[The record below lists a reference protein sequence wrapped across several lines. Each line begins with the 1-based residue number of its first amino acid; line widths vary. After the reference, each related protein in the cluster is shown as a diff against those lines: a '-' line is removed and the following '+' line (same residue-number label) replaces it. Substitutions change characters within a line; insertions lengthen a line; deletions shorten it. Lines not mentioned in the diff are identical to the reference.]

1 MNKLN
6 PSSLHINPN
15 VSVDCVIFGYDGQN
29 LNVLLVR
36 QTSAQGDV
44 AIKLPG
50 SLIFDEEDLDESAQR
65 VLRELTGLNSVQM
78 QQFHAFGSK
87 DRTQNPDDMRW
98 LTRFHQLSGNVK
110 RIVTVAYWALLKIG
124 SRLESL
130 STRYEASWVPLEQI
144 GKLAFDHNLIVERAI
159 AHLRQY
165 AEQNPIL
172 LIELL
177 PRKFT
182 ASQLRSFFEVV
193 YNCEYDVRNF
203 HKKLLQM
210 NYVVPL
216 DEYETRVAHRAAR
229 YYKFD
234 KVRYNQ
240 FSRRMS

>member
-1 MNKLN
+1 MNNLN
-6 PSSLHINPN
+6 SSSLHINPN

-36 QTSAQGDV
+36 QTSAEGDA

-65 VLRELTGLNSVQM
+65 VLRELTGLSSVQM

-87 DRTQNPDDMRW
+87 DRTQNPDDMLW

-110 RIVTVAYWALLKIG
+110 RIVTVAYWALLKIS
-124 SRLESL
+124 SRLEPL
-130 STRYEASWVPLEQI
+130 STRYEASWVPLEKI
-144 GKLAFDHNLIVERAI
+144 SKLAFDHNQIVERAI
-159 AHLRQY
+159 GHLRQY

-182 ASQLRSFFEVV
+182 ALQLRSFFEVI
-193 YNCEYDVRNF
+193 YEHEYDVRNF
-203 HKKLLQM
+203 HKKLSQM

-216 DEYETRVAHRAAR
+216 DEYEVGVSHRAAR

-234 KVRYNQ
+234 KVKYNQ
-240 FSRRMS
+240 YSRRMS